1 MIAFWWIVL
10 DLPEISKSSNKIWNG
25 KSVEIALRNDSEFL
39 RCGPLCAQYLWAAF
53 DISSALPG
61 QYLSFC
67 RNELIVL
74 MEYATSEIGQR
85 WSPSWLQKVWD
96 LKKRL
101 FKDIQSKIGLKT
113 VGLVF
118 NPLEVRD
125 LLEVCPILSHI
136 DWLLKK
142 TIFCCCL
149 ASCHFTM
156 KLLWFD
162 EGCCLRWISALDSN
176 DRWLVKDDCWF
187 YRSPTGVPLLAAIVA
202 PCLSCQCC
210 RQEAWV

>member
-67 RNELIVL
+67 RNEFTVL

-149 ASCHFTM
+149 ASCRFTKIWNCYDLM
-156 KLLWFD
+156 KGAAWD
-162 EGCCLRWISALDSN
+162 EFPPLIQMIGDWSKTTVDFTDPR
-176 DRWLVKDDCWF
+176 LV
-187 YRSPTGVPLLAAIVA
+187 S
-202 PCLSCQCC
+202 LS
-210 RQEAWV
+210 

>member
-1 MIAFWWIVL
+1 MTPTDLKCLGWGARTICQFILKLVYFFETFLLVFIFKLTRRGNLQWNDCFWWIVL

-67 RNELIVL
+67 RDELIVL

-113 VGLVF
+113 GF
-118 NPLEVRD
+118 
-125 LLEVCPILSHI
+125 
-136 DWLLKK
+136 
-142 TIFCCCL
+142 
-149 ASCHFTM
+149 
-156 KLLWFD
+156 
-162 EGCCLRWISALDSN
+162 
-176 DRWLVKDDCWF
+176 
-187 YRSPTGVPLLAAIVA
+187 
-202 PCLSCQCC
+202 
-210 RQEAWV
+210 